1 MPTISQLEYIVALH
15 RTGHFGRA
23 AAECHVSQPTLS
35 TLIAKAEEELGVT
48 LFDRRTKPVVAT
60 EQGRLLVARA
70 EEVLAAHQRLLTAA
84 SDLVEV
90 SGPFTLGVIP
100 TLAPY
105 VLPWFLGPFA
115 ERFPKVTLTVQ
126 ERTTAEI
133 VESIRSLRMDAG
145 LLATPLGEPSFST
158 RVLFYDPFYV
168 YAHAGSPLLE
178 RDELGIRDIE
188 RDDLWLLEDGHCF
201 RNQVVHLC
209 GQHTRR
215 ILGNVRFEAGSF
227 ETLRALI
234 DQVGGFTL
242 IPESFARLLPGDVRV
257 QRVRPFADPQPLR
270 EVSLV
275 AHRQHWKAAI
285 LDAIGGTLKEL
296 APRSLPRERGEH
308 EVLPIAT

>member
-1 MPTISQLEYIVALH
+1 MPTLSQLEYIAALH

-23 AAECHVSQPTLS
+23 AAECHISQPTLS

-60 EQGRLLVARA
+60 EQGRLLIAKA
-70 EEVLAAHQRLLTAA
+70 EEVLAANARFLSAA
-84 SDLVEV
+84 HDLNEL

-115 ERFPKVTLTVQ
+115 KRFPRVELTVQ
-126 ERTTAEI
+126 ERTTEGILEA
-133 VESIRSLRMDAG
+133 IRTLRMDAG
-145 LLATPLGEPSFST
+145 LLATPLGEPSLET

-168 YAHAGSPLLE
+168 YADTNSPLLQA
-178 RDELGIRDIE
+178 DELSLTDIE
-188 RDDLWLLEDGHCF
+188 REDLWLLEDGHCF
-201 RNQVVHLC
+201 RNQVIHLC
-209 GQHTRR
+209 GSHTRQV
-215 ILGNVRFEAGSF
+215 LGNVRFEAGSF
-227 ETLRALI
+227 ETLRLLI

-242 IPESFARLLPGDVRV
+242 LPESFARLLPAEVRV
-257 QRVRPFADPQPLR
+257 KHVRPFADPQPLR

-275 AHRQHWKAAI
+275 SHRQHWKAAI
-285 LDAIGGTLKEL
+285 LDAIGDTLRTH
-296 APRSLPRERGEH
+296 APRSLPRERGVH